1 MSIAE
6 TTPEIIAAV
15 EAWAAETVPA
25 LNTYDTPPEELDQSF
40 PLAVAEITRDE
51 LKTADET
58 LLSKGQYQQTFLRV
72 HSVDL
77 VLLVNPNPPW
87 TASAAL
93 YEMVD
98 ILTRALRR
106 DSSLGNRVH
115 GASPLY
121 DASYEPPEV
130 EYADGTVARQVT
142 INLTIGTQ
150 VPV

>member
-6 TTPEIIAAV
+6 TTPEIISAV
-15 EAWAAETVPA
+15 EAWAAETVA
-25 LNTYDTPPEELDQSF
+25 ELNTYDYPPEDLGAAM
-40 PLAVAEITRDE
+40 PLAIAEVTGDA
-51 LKTADET
+51 LKVADEN

-77 VLLVNPNPPW
+77 VLLVNPNPAW

-98 ILTRALRR
+98 ILTKALRR

-142 INLTIGTQ
+142 INLSIGTT

>member
-1 MSIAE
+1 MIAE

-15 EAWAAETVPA
+15 EAWAVATVPE
-25 LNTYDTPPEELDQSF
+25 LNSYDSPPEELDQAM
-40 PLAVAEITRDE
+40 PLAIAEVVRDE

-77 VLLVNPNPPW
+77 VLLVNPNPAW
-87 TASAAL
+87 TASEAL
-93 YEMVD
+93 YQMVD
-98 ILTRALRR
+98 VLTKALRR
-106 DSSLGNRVH
+106 DSSLGDRVH

-142 INLTIGTQ
+142 INLTIGTT